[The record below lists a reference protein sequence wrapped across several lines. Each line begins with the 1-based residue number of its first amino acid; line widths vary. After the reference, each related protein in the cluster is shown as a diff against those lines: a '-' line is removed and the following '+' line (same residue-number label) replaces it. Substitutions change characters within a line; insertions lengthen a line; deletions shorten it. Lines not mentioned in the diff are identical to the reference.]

1 MQRGTAFMF
10 TGETNG
16 SRYDLMVG
24 RDDTN
29 SWLIAVTN
37 MGVSARVAHLAHLD
51 DPGYLAEKLGIAR
64 IDAAQIIERIAN
76 HLSSPTATEA

>member
-1 MQRGTAFMF
+1 MQRGTALMF
-10 TGETNG
+10 TRETNG

-37 MGVSARVAHLAHLD
+37 MGVSARVAHLD

-64 IDAAQIIERIAN
+64 IDAAQITERIAN

>member
-37 MGVSARVAHLAHLD
+37 MGVSARVAHLD
-51 DPGYLAEKLGIAR
+51 DPGYLAGKLGIAR